1 MLASVLDIERV
12 FDLASRRTEQTFS
25 LMRRLPGGPEDRSPI
40 GGGRPPERSHLMAM
54 IRVEPVPVRV
64 RTDWVD
70 GRPREITWGIERLAI
85 TSLALVRDETS
96 AYPVA
101 AGPRTVFEVDT
112 SRARLALTF
121 EHRTRRWTIDGLD
134 EEPSAA

>member
-1 MLASVLDIERV
+1 
-12 FDLASRRTEQTFS
+12 
-25 LMRRLPGGPEDRSPI
+25 
-40 GGGRPPERSHLMAM
+40 MAM

-64 RTDWVD
+64 RTDWFD
-70 GRPREITWGIERLAI
+70 GRPREISWGDQRLAI

-96 AYPVA
+96 AYSVA

-134 EEPSAA
+134 EERSAA

>member
-1 MLASVLDIERV
+1 
-12 FDLASRRTEQTFS
+12 
-25 LMRRLPGGPEDRSPI
+25 
-40 GGGRPPERSHLMAM
+40 MAM

-64 RTDWVD
+64 RTDWFD
-70 GRPREITWGIERLAI
+70 GRPREITWGVERLAI

-134 EEPSAA
+134 EERSAA